1 MASNAG
7 VIIFPALDEGFR
19 KRKKAFRACTQC
31 KKSRIRCRTESDVAK
46 NIGKRCL
53 CCREIDMKCSFEDDA
68 SPFEQELYNSQ
79 LRKSGSADLMRSR
92 FVSDLDPS
100 SEMLQGYP
108 DKDNIGIWVPQD
120 ESKESEET
128 SKTRS
133 HNTEREKRRPGN
145 SRANSGSGSSGVS
158 AGSSPKRSTWNTTSD
173 RESGLNKKR
182 RVGKYPVRRDT
193 VESKEEATER
203 IAVDIPP
210 TIDNFV
216 LSHLNALRCFELP
229 PDDVTQSLIDIYF
242 ESIHPVFPIVEEE
255 DVVRRGFKNNTI
267 SILLAHGII
276 LCASRC
282 GVAFK
287 ILERF
292 KKHPNDR
299 GYVRTF
305 AATVYAKM
313 EALLAAKVEQS
324 PLTLLRIHALASFH
338 SEGSEG
344 FRSSI
349 THLAMAFAYAHSQA
363 LHLSGGAEVGGVPT
377 SVLRLWRA
385 LWCLDRLCAVGN
397 SLPVMSHKIDCGI
410 GVLDESGDSD
420 LSWSAKYV
428 NSVHLIDK
436 CLFLYRPST
445 PIDHRNI
452 PPIIEA
458 HAAVSLT
465 NKIMPNDSFDAFCRL
480 NRDVAV
486 ILAYKRCRSQLK
498 TDEEVCELLI
508 SNALDVLDIVE
519 KFNNLPPHSI
529 ITYAITLTL
538 TVFLKY
544 FSVGTVREHWR
555 RACQLLEG
563 QSFCWY
569 AAEAMS
575 SMSRRVFEKLE
586 LESEQM
592 EDSIQKQLDELFNST
607 NDTFDNLI
615 LSSFQTQTDLFG
627 EFDRQHVDSWFS

>member
-7 VIIFPALDEGFR
+7 VIVFPALDEGFR
-19 KRKKAFRACTQC
+19 KRKKAFRACSQC

-46 NIGKRCL
+46 HVGRRCL
-53 CCREIDMKCSFEDDA
+53 CCRELDMKCSFEDEA
-68 SPFEQELYNSQ
+68 SPFEQELYNNQ
-79 LRKSGSADLMRSR
+79 LRKSGNTDLMRSR

-108 DKDNIGIWVPQD
+108 DKDNIGIWVPQE
-120 ESKESEET
+120 ESQDGKSRSKDREQHSEKE
-128 SKTRS
+128 R
-133 HNTEREKRRPGN
+133 RRPGT
-145 SRANSGSGSSGVS
+145 SRTNSGSGSSAASTGP
-158 AGSSPKRSTWNTTSD
+158 SPKRSSWHTAAD
-173 RESGLNKKR
+173 REANPGKKR
-182 RVGKYPVRRDT
+182 RVGKNTGRGDT
-193 VESKEEATER
+193 VESKEEAER

-216 LSHLNALRCFELP
+216 LSHLNALHCFELP
-229 PDDVTQSLIDIYF
+229 PDDLTKSLIDIYF
-242 ESIHPVFPIVEEE
+242 EHIHPLFPIVEEE
-255 DVVRRGFKNNTI
+255 DVVRRGLKNNTI

-276 LCASRC
+276 LCACRC
-282 GVAFK
+282 GVAFEL
-287 ILERF
+287 LERF
-292 KKHPNDR
+292 KKYPEDR

-324 PLTLLRIHALASFH
+324 PMALLRIHALASFH

-349 THLAMAFAYAHSQA
+349 THLSMAFAYAHSQG
-363 LHLSGGAEVGGVPT
+363 LHLSGGAEVAGGPT
-377 SVLRLWRA
+377 STLRLWRA

-397 SLPVMSHKIDCGI
+397 SLPIMSHKIDCGI
-410 GVLDESGDSD
+410 GVLNESGDSD
-420 LSWSAKYV
+420 LPWSAKYV

-465 NKIMPNDSFDAFCRL
+465 NRITPDNSFEAFCRL
-480 NRDVAV
+480 NRDLAV

-508 SNALDVLDIVE
+508 SNALDVLDIAE
-519 KFNNLPPHSI
+519 NFNNLPPHSI

-544 FSVGTVREHWR
+544 FSVVPVGDHWR
-555 RACQLLEG
+555 RACKLLEG

-592 EDSIQKQLDELFNST
+592 EDSIQKQLDELFDST
-607 NDTFDNLI
+607 NDTFDNMI